1 MPEPL
6 VVILL
11 VVDALDA
18 LGVPYFIGGSVASAM
33 YGLRRTTL
41 DADIVADLRA
51 AHAAPFA
58 EALEGA
64 FYVDAEM
71 IRDAITHRTSFNLLH
86 LETMF
91 KVDIFLPKDRPFDRI
106 QFERRQERIIDQ
118 ETRRSVALASPEDTI
133 LAKLAWYRLGGET
146 SARQWED
153 VLGVL
158 RVQGEQLDGAYMQHW
173 AEELSIS
180 DVLARAIDE
189 AEAANR

>member
-18 LGVPYFIGGSVASAM
+18 LSVPYFIGGSVASAM

-71 IRDAITHRTSFNLLH
+71 IRDAITHRASFNLLH

-118 ETRRSVALASPEDTI
+118 ETRRSVVLASPEDTI

-146 SARQWED
+146 STRQWED

-158 RVQGEQLDGAYMQHW
+158 RVQGERLDGAYMQHW
-173 AEELSIS
+173 AGELSIS

>member
-18 LGVPYFIGGSVASAM
+18 LSVPYFIGGSVASAM

-41 DADIVADLRA
+41 DADIVADLRL

-71 IRDAITHRTSFNLLH
+71 IRDAITHRASFNLLH

-118 ETRRSVALASPEDTI
+118 ETHRSVVLASPEDTI
-133 LAKLAWYRLGGET
+133 LAKLAWHRLGGET

-158 RVQGEQLDGAYMQHW
+158 RVQGERLDGAYMQHW
-173 AEELSIS
+173 AAELSIS

-189 AEAANR
+189 AEATNR